1 MKNPLVLDNLNSMF
15 SRLASLRGEARAL
28 HHARFARPHELDP
41 LVSRSLDEE
50 ALLIGRTHL
59 GGIYRVRKTP
69 NRRELGNMLVVAPPR
84 TGKSRLGISQL
95 LTWPDSVVAVDLK
108 GELYQESG
116 GYRSTLGPV
125 YVIDLRG
132 LGNQYDPFGAIT
144 EEDALFDAAKNIL
157 YDPHEGSGRSFTE
170 WGILMEVLKWQA
182 CLELNRKTGAHYRL
196 LPFTR
201 WLARLGINPAAKALN
216 AISPRIAQALFDGE
230 YDSSLD
236 YRDNRYFANSWQSSR
251 ARSFPLLTEKVVRC
265 FNGSDF
271 TGADII
277 AGEAPVSV
285 YIRVPQGMLESKA
298 PVLRLILES
307 ISTEM
312 FATHDT
318 RKGQGCRPVLMLLD
332 EAGTVGF
339 QKLPEYAATAAA
351 RGVSLWLALQDI
363 GQLERYGSYNARA
376 IRNSMAAKV
385 FFHQN
390 DPATAKHIE
399 ELAGYMSGYSH
410 SETLRD
416 GEVAS
421 QGRSETAVALFP
433 MRDSLELEKEDILFF
448 VDNYKPGRGKSLAPW
463 HIPLLAKRS
472 LIPPPPVKELPP
484 VPEIVLPDEHEPL
497 ANEDI
502 HLDTP
507 DTLFPSVRDPEPSR
521 NPQTTIF
528 KGKRKGK

>member
-1 MKNPLVLDNLNSMF
+1 MRGILDNLNSIF

-28 HHARFARPHELDP
+28 HHARFARPHELQG
-41 LVSRSLDEE
+41 LITHSLDEE

-69 NRRELGNMLVVAPPR
+69 NRRELGNMMVIAPPR
-84 TGKSRLGISQL
+84 AGKTRLGVSQL
-95 LTWPDSVVAVDLK
+95 LTWPHSVVAVDLK

-116 GYRSTLGPV
+116 GFRSTLGPV

-132 LGNQYDPFGAIT
+132 LGHHYDPLRDCT
-144 EEDALFDAAKNIL
+144 NEERLYDAAKNIL

-170 WGILMEVLKWQA
+170 WGILLEVLKWQA
-182 CLELNRKTGAHYRL
+182 CLELNRKTGAKYRL

-201 WLARLGINPAAKALN
+201 WLARLGINPAAAAIH
-216 AISPRIAQALFDGE
+216 AISPRIAQELLDGE
-230 YDSSLD
+230 YDPSLD

-251 ARSFPLLTEKVVRC
+251 ARMFPLLTEKVARC

-285 YIRVPQGMLESKA
+285 YLRVPQGMLESKA

-307 ISTEM
+307 ITTEM
-312 FATHDT
+312 FAAFDEP
-318 RKGQGCRPVLMLLD
+318 QGAVCRPVLMLLD

-339 QKLPEYAATAAA
+339 QKLPEYAATAAG

-363 GQLERYGSYNARA
+363 GQLERYGAYNARA

-399 ELAGYMSGYSH
+399 ELAGYTSGYSH

-448 VDNYKPGRGKSLAPW
+448 IDNHKPGRGKSIAPW
-463 HIPLLAKRS
+463 HVPLLKKRGA
-472 LIPPPPVKELPP
+472 IPPPPVRQLPP
-484 VPEIVLPDEHEPL
+484 VQDIV
-497 ANEDI
+497 
-502 HLDTP
+502 
-507 DTLFPSVRDPEPSR
+507 FPSASASVNGTTGAGRRRGGGLRFPIDPDDY
-521 NPQTTIF
+521 N
-528 KGKRKGK
+528 

>member
-1 MKNPLVLDNLNSMF
+1 MRGILDNLNSIF

-28 HHARFARPHELDP
+28 HHARFARPHELQG
-41 LVSRSLDEE
+41 LITHSLDEE

-69 NRRELGNMLVVAPPR
+69 NRRELGNMMVIAPPR
-84 TGKSRLGISQL
+84 AGKTRLAISQL

-116 GYRSTLGPV
+116 GFRSTLGPV

-132 LGNQYDPFGAIT
+132 LGHHYDPLRDCT
-144 EEDALFDAAKNIL
+144 NEERLYDAAKNIL
-157 YDPHEGSGRSFTE
+157 YDPHEGNGRSFTE
-170 WGILMEVLKWQA
+170 WGILLEVLKWQA
-182 CLELNRKTGAHYRL
+182 CLELNRKTGAKYRL

-201 WLARLGINPAAKALN
+201 WLARLGINPAAAAIH
-216 AISPRIAQALFDGE
+216 AISPRLAQELLDGE
-230 YDSSLD
+230 YDPSLD

-251 ARSFPLLTEKVVRC
+251 ARMFPLLTEKVARC

-277 AGEAPVSV
+277 AGDKPVSV

-307 ISTEM
+307 ITTEM
-312 FATHDT
+312 FATFDEPH
-318 RKGQGCRPVLMLLD
+318 GAVCRPVLMLLD

-339 QKLPEYAATAAA
+339 QKLPEYAATAAG

-363 GQLERYGSYNARA
+363 GQLERYGAYNARA

-448 VDNYKPGRGKSLAPW
+448 IDNHKPGRGKSMAPW
-463 HIPLLAKRS
+463 HVPLLAKRGA
-472 LIPPPPVKELPP
+472 IPPPPVRQLPP
-484 VPEIVLPDEHEPL
+484 VPDIV
-497 ANEDI
+497 
-502 HLDTP
+502 
-507 DTLFPSVRDPEPSR
+507 FPSSSSHNGTTGEWRRGGGLRFPIDPDDY
-521 NPQTTIF
+521 N
-528 KGKRKGK
+528 